1 MQQRPLG
8 NTGLRLPVLSFGA
21 SSLGHEFG
29 PVALDEALASVRF
42 ALDQGI
48 THFDTS
54 PYYGRGISEVVLGI
68 ALRGIPR
75 ERFTV
80 GTKLGRYGPD
90 RFDFSARRVAESVET
105 SLVRLGVERLD
116 MVFVHDPEFVELSQ
130 IADETLPAL
139 RRQQEQGKVGLV
151 GVAGYPLRTLDWITD
166 RAPVDVVISYAQ
178 YTLQNRRLLEALP
191 RLESKGIG
199 VLNAAPFA
207 LRLLTHL
214 GPPDWHP
221 APPAIRQACAEAA
234 AYCTGRGVDL
244 AKLALQFAVRQ
255 RDITT
260 IAGTAEREHI
270 RKWVKWLEE
279 PYDEALIGEVE
290 RIIRPV
296 LNEGWRVGRAE
307 NN

>member
-1 MQQRPLG
+1 
-8 NTGLRLPVLSFGA
+8 
-21 SSLGHEFG
+21 
-29 PVALDEALASVRF
+29 
-42 ALDQGI
+42 
-48 THFDTS
+48 
-54 PYYGRGISEVVLGI
+54 
-68 ALRGIPR
+68 
-75 ERFTV
+75 V

-90 RFDFSARRVAESVET
+90 HFDFSARRVIESVET

-130 IADETLPAL
+130 IVDETLPAL
-139 RRQQEQGKVGLV
+139 RRQQVHGKVGLG

-166 RAPVDVVISYAQ
+166 RAPVDAIISYAQ

-191 RLESKGIG
+191 RWQTKGIG

-221 APPAIRQACAEAA
+221 APSTIRQACAEAA

-255 RDITT
+255 PDITTT

-279 PYDEALIGEVE
+279 PYDEALIAEVE
-290 RIIRPV
+290 RILRPV
-296 LNEGWRVGRAE
+296 LNQGWRVGRTE